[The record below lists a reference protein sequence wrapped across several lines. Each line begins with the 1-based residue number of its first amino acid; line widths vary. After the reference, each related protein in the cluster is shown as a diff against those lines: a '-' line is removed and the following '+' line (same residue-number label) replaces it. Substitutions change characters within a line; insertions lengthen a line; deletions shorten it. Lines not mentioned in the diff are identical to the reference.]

1 MKTIAGEVQWA
12 TQENDDGSLGVVGM
26 VGFKVGIVIPVTH
39 VGNDEKEEMAKRK
52 VIAKLFEEIY
62 GDLDTQLRDLE
73 ASISRTM
80 PPFYFDD
87 EPLMRCRHIQRDI
100 WRKLNGPHAKELLG
114 TRN

>member
-1 MKTIAGEVQWA
+1 MHTIAGDVQWKS
-12 TQENDDGSLGVVGM
+12 QENEDGSLMVMAMLCFKAGTIVPVGS
-26 VGFKVGIVIPVTH
+26 VGIE
-39 VGNDEKEEMAKRK
+39 EKERITKKKIIVA
-52 VIAKLFEEIY
+52 LFQEIY
-62 GDLDTQLRDLE
+62 GDLDNQLRDLE
-73 ASISRTM
+73 AAISRTM